1 MDRYSEDMI
10 TAMTEAIRKMVNQ
23 FISKAKYDVTFRAMV
38 IEKKDTD
45 KYEIEYKG
53 KRYILQSKIPLTT
66 GDFVTVCA
74 PQNNLSNL
82 YIQLNANDEWL
93 TKYIK
98 S

>member
-1 MDRYSEDMI
+1 MENYSEI
-10 TAMTEAIRKMVNQ
+10 IKNMVNAVDYLVKQ
-23 FISKAKYDVTFRAMV
+23 NISKAKYDVTFRAMV
-38 IEKKDTD
+38 IEKKETD
-45 KYEIEYKG
+45 KYEIEYRG
-53 KRYILQSKIPLTT
+53 KRYILQSRIPLAT

-74 PQNNLSNL
+74 PQNNWSNL

>member
-1 MDRYSEDMI
+1 MDKYSENMI
-10 TAMTEAIRKMVNQ
+10 AAMTEAIRIMVNQ

-38 IEKKDTD
+38 ITKKDTN
-45 KYEIEYKG
+45 KYEIEYRG
-53 KRYILQSKIPLTT
+53 KRYVLQSRIPLTD

-74 PQNNLSNL
+74 PQNNWSNL

-93 TKYIK
+93 AKYIK